1 MSEMKNA
8 VGAGTGRSGDDLC
21 AGNSVREFKIWADVL
36 NYGKK
41 ILKNAGIVE
50 ADLDAWYLF
59 EQSFGISR
67 AQYFLCARENIVG
80 STAQKMTAQEQT
92 GNSLESKNA
101 LDCVELWLKEK
112 LSAYENALKKR
123 VARIPLQQIIGQQE
137 FMGLSFFVNEHVLI
151 PRQDTE
157 TLVELVLQEQKDK
170 DISILD
176 MCTGSG
182 CIAVSLKKLGG
193 YAHVEGADISEES
206 LKVAK
211 RNSEEILENND
222 VNNDAVSSRTEQIQ
236 NCTNLTNNQNKQNN
250 SAKRKI
256 SEASKLSQAGVTFRH
271 SDMFSNF
278 PETEQF
284 DVIVSN
290 PPYIPSAVIEELEP
304 EVRDHEPRGALDG
317 TADGLYFYRILA
329 EECAK
334 HLTPGGHVYFETGYD
349 QGAAVKEL
357 LDIHGFKDTRVIQDL
372 AGKDRVVCGAW
383 QTAGRMRRFYR
394 CLTVWMTC
402 YGITK
407 S

>member
-1 MSEMKNA
+1 MSEMKSA
-8 VGAGTGRSGDDLC
+8 VGAGMDRSGDDLC
-21 AGNSVREFKIWADVL
+21 VENSVREFKIWADVL

-59 EQSFGISR
+59 GQIFGISR
-67 AQYFLCARENIVG
+67 AQYFLCARENIAG
-80 STAQKMTAQEQT
+80 STAQKMAAQEQT

-101 LDCVELWLKEK
+101 LDYVELWLKEK
-112 LSAYENALKKR
+112 LSAYENTLEKR
-123 VARIPLQQIIGQQE
+123 ASRIPLQQILGQQE
-137 FMGLSFFVNEHVLI
+137 FMGLTFFVNEHVLI

-157 TLVELVLQEQKDK
+157 TLVELVLNEQKDK
-170 DISILD
+170 NVSILD
-176 MCTGSG
+176 MYTGSG

-193 YAHVEGADISEES
+193 YACVEGADISEEA

-211 RNSEEILENND
+211 RNSEEILENS
-222 VNNDAVSSRTEQIQ
+222 DAVSSRTEQIQ
-236 NCTNLTNNQNKQNN
+236 NCTNLTNNQNKQDN
-250 SAKRKI
+250 SEDRMV
-256 SEASKLSQAGVTFRH
+256 SEVRTVPQTGVTFRR
-271 SDMFSNF
+271 SDMFSAF
-278 PETEQF
+278 PETERF
-284 DVIVSN
+284 NVIVSN

-334 HLTPGGHVYFETGYD
+334 HLTPGGHVYFEIGYD

-372 AGKDRVVCGAW
+372 TGKDRVVCGTW
-383 QTAGRMRRFYR
+383 QIAG
-394 CLTVWMTC
+394 V
-402 YGITK
+402 
-407 S
+407 

>member
-1 MSEMKNA
+1 MSEMKSA
-8 VGAGTGRSGDDLC
+8 VGVGMDRSGDDLC
-21 AGNSVREFKIWADVL
+21 VENSVREFKIWADVL

-41 ILKNAGIVE
+41 ILKNAGIAE

-59 EQSFGISR
+59 EQIFGISR
-67 AQYFLCARENIVG
+67 AQYFLCARENIAG
-80 STAQKMTAQEQT
+80 STAQKIAVQEQH
-92 GNSLESKNA
+92 GDLLESGNA
-101 LDCVELWLKEK
+101 LECAELWLEEK

-123 VARIPLQQIIGQQE
+123 AARIPLQQIIGQQE
-137 FMGLSFFVNEHVLI
+137 FMGLTFFVNEHVLI

-157 TLVELVLQEQKDK
+157 TLVELVLQEQKDT
-170 DISILD
+170 DISLLD

-193 YAHVEGADISEES
+193 YACVEGADISEEA

-211 RNSEEILENND
+211 RNSEEILENSD

-236 NCTNLTNNQNKQNN
+236 NCTNLTNNQNKQDN
-250 SAKRKI
+250 SEERMV
-256 SEASKLSQAGVTFRH
+256 SKVRTVPQTGVIFRR
-271 SDMFSNF
+271 SDMFSAF
-278 PETEQF
+278 PKTERF
-284 DVIVSN
+284 NVIVSN

-334 HLTPGGHVYFETGYD
+334 HLTPGGHVYFEIGYD

-372 AGKDRVVCGAW
+372 TGKDRVVCGAW
-383 QTAGRMRRFYR
+383 QTAG
-394 CLTVWMTC
+394 V
-402 YGITK
+402 
-407 S
+407 

>member
-1 MSEMKNA
+1 MSEMKSA
-8 VGAGTGRSGDDLC
+8 VGAGMDRSGDDLC
-21 AGNSVREFKIWADVL
+21 VENSVREFKIWADVL

-59 EQSFGISR
+59 EQIFGISR
-67 AQYFLCARENIVG
+67 AQYFMCARENIAG

-112 LSAYENALKKR
+112 MSAYENTLEKR
-123 VARIPLQQIIGQQE
+123 ASRIPLQQILGQQE
-137 FMGLSFFVNEHVLI
+137 FMGLTFFVNEHVLI

-157 TLVELVLQEQKDK
+157 TLVELVLNEQKDK
-170 DISILD
+170 NISILD

-193 YAHVEGADISEES
+193 YACVEGADISEEA

-211 RNSEEILENND
+211 RNSEEILENSD
-222 VNNDAVSSRTEQIQ
+222 VNSSRT
-236 NCTNLTNNQNKQNN
+236 
-250 SAKRKI
+250 
-256 SEASKLSQAGVTFRH
+256 GVIFRR
-271 SDMFSNF
+271 SDMFSAF
-278 PETEQF
+278 PETERF
-284 DVIVSN
+284 NVIVSN

-334 HLTPGGHVYFETGYD
+334 HLTPGGHVYFEIGYD

-372 AGKDRVVCGAW
+372 TGKDRVVCGTW
-383 QTAGRMRRFYR
+383 QTAG
-394 CLTVWMTC
+394 V
-402 YGITK
+402 
-407 S
+407 

>member
-80 STAQKMTAQEQT
+80 STAQKMAAQEQT

-112 LSAYENALKKR
+112 LSAYENTLEKR
-123 VARIPLQQIIGQQE
+123 ASRIPLQQILGQQE
-137 FMGLSFFVNEHVLI
+137 FMGLTFFVNEHVLI

-157 TLVELVLQEQKDK
+157 TLVELVLNEQKDK
-170 DISILD
+170 NVSILD

-193 YAHVEGADISEES
+193 YASVEGADISEEA

-211 RNSEEILENND
+211 RNSEEILENSD

-236 NCTNLTNNQNKQNN
+236 NCTNLTNNQNKQDN
-250 SAKRKI
+250 SEERMV
-256 SEASKLSQAGVTFRH
+256 SEVRTVPQPGVIFRL
-271 SDMFSNF
+271 SDMFSAF
-278 PETEQF
+278 SETERF
-284 DVIVSN
+284 NVIVSN

-334 HLTPGGHVYFETGYD
+334 HLTPGGHVYFEIGYD
-349 QGAAVKEL
+349 QGMAVKEL

-383 QTAGRMRRFYR
+383 QTAG
-394 CLTVWMTC
+394 V
-402 YGITK
+402 
-407 S
+407 

>member
-41 ILKNAGIVE
+41 ILKNAGIVA

-112 LSAYENALKKR
+112 LSAYEHALKKR
-123 VARIPLQQIIGQQE
+123 AARIPLQQIIGQQE

-236 NCTNLTNNQNKQNN
+236 NCTNLTNNQNKQDN
-250 SAKRKI
+250 SEERMV

-334 HLTPGGHVYFETGYD
+334 HLTPGGHVYFEIGYD
-349 QGAAVKEL
+349 QGMAVKEL
-357 LDIHGFKDTRVIQDL
+357 LDNHGFKDTRVIQDL

-383 QTAGRMRRFYR
+383 QTAG
-394 CLTVWMTC
+394 V
-402 YGITK
+402 
-407 S
+407 

>member
-112 LSAYENALKKR
+112 LSAYEHALKKR
-123 VARIPLQQIIGQQE
+123 AARIPLQQIIGQQE

-193 YAHVEGADISEES
+193 YAHVEGADISEEA

-222 VNNDAVSSRTEQIQ
+222 VNNDAVNSRTEQIQ
-236 NCTNLTNNQNKQNN
+236 NCTNLTNNQNKQDN
-250 SAKRKI
+250 SEERMV
-256 SEASKLSQAGVTFRH
+256 SEVRRASQTGVTFRH
-271 SDMFSNF
+271 SDMFSSF
-278 PETEQF
+278 RETEQF
-284 DVIVSN
+284 NVIVSN

-372 AGKDRVVCGAW
+372 AGKDRVVCGTW
-383 QTAGRMRRFYR
+383 QTTG
-394 CLTVWMTC
+394 V
-402 YGITK
+402 
-407 S
+407 

>member
-1 MSEMKNA
+1 MSEMKSA
-8 VGAGTGRSGDDLC
+8 VGAGMDRSGDDLC
-21 AGNSVREFKIWADVL
+21 AGNSVHEFKIWADVL

-59 EQSFGISR
+59 GQIFGISR
-67 AQYFLCARENIVG
+67 AQYFLCARENIAG
-80 STAQKMTAQEQT
+80 NTAQKMAAQEQT

-112 LSAYENALKKR
+112 LSAYENTLEKR
-123 VARIPLQQIIGQQE
+123 ASRIPLQQILGQQE
-137 FMGLSFFVNEHVLI
+137 FMGLTFFVNEHVLI

-157 TLVELVLQEQKDK
+157 TLVELVLNEQKDK
-170 DISILD
+170 NVSILD

-193 YAHVEGADISEES
+193 YASVEGADISEEA

-222 VNNDAVSSRTEQIQ
+222 VNNDAVNSRTEQIQ
-236 NCTNLTNNQNKQNN
+236 NCTNLTNNQNKQDN
-250 SAKRKI
+250 SEERMV
-256 SEASKLSQAGVTFRH
+256 SEVRRVSQTGVTFRH
-271 SDMFSNF
+271 SDMFSSF
-278 PETEQF
+278 RETEQF
-284 DVIVSN
+284 NVIVSN

-334 HLTPGGHVYFETGYD
+334 HLTPGGHVYFEIGYD

-372 AGKDRVVCGAW
+372 TGKDRVVCGTW
-383 QTAGRMRRFYR
+383 QTAG
-394 CLTVWMTC
+394 V
-402 YGITK
+402 
-407 S
+407 

>member
-80 STAQKMTAQEQT
+80 STAQKIAVQEQH
-92 GNSLESKNA
+92 GDLLESGNA
-101 LDCVELWLKEK
+101 LECAELWLKEK
-112 LSAYENALKKR
+112 LSAYEHALKKR
-123 VARIPLQQIIGQQE
+123 AARIPLQQIIGQQE

-236 NCTNLTNNQNKQNN
+236 NCTNLTNNQNKQDN
-250 SAKRKI
+250 SEERMV

-278 PETEQF
+278 PETEQI

-334 HLTPGGHVYFETGYD
+334 HLTPGGHVYFEIGYD
-349 QGAAVKEL
+349 QGMVVKEL
-357 LDIHGFKDTRVIQDL
+357 LDNHGFKDTRVIQDL

-383 QTAGRMRRFYR
+383 QTTG
-394 CLTVWMTC
+394 V
-402 YGITK
+402 
-407 S
+407 

>member
-1 MSEMKNA
+1 MNEMKGA
-8 VGAGTGRSGDDLC
+8 VGAGTGRAGDDLC
-21 AGNSVREFKIWADVL
+21 VGNSVREFKIWADVL

-59 EQSFGISR
+59 GQIFGISR
-67 AQYFLCARENIVG
+67 AQYFLCARENIAG
-80 STAQKMTAQEQT
+80 STAQKIAVQEQH
-92 GNSLESKNA
+92 GDLLESGNA
-101 LDCVELWLKEK
+101 LECAELWLKEK

-123 VARIPLQQIIGQQE
+123 AARIPLQQIIGQQE

-193 YAHVEGADISEES
+193 YAHVEGADISEEA

-222 VNNDAVSSRTEQIQ
+222 VNNDAVNSRTEQIH
-236 NCTNLTNNQNKQNN
+236 QNKQDN
-250 SAKRKI
+250 SEERMV
-256 SEASKLSQAGVTFRH
+256 SEVRRVSQTGVTFRH
-271 SDMFSNF
+271 SDMFSSF
-278 PETEQF
+278 RETEQF
-284 DVIVSN
+284 NVIVSN

-317 TADGLYFYRILA
+317 TADGLCFYRILA

-334 HLTPGGHVYFETGYD
+334 HLTPGGYVYFEIGYD
-349 QGAAVKEL
+349 QGMAVKEL

-372 AGKDRVVCGAW
+372 TGKDRVVCGAW
-383 QTAGRMRRFYR
+383 QTAG
-394 CLTVWMTC
+394 V
-402 YGITK
+402 
-407 S
+407 

>member
-80 STAQKMTAQEQT
+80 STAQKMAAQEQT

-112 LSAYENALKKR
+112 LSAYENTLEKR
-123 VARIPLQQIIGQQE
+123 ASRIPLQQILGQQE
-137 FMGLSFFVNEHVLI
+137 FMGLTFFVNEHVLI

-157 TLVELVLQEQKDK
+157 TLVELVLNEQKDK
-170 DISILD
+170 NVSILD

-193 YAHVEGADISEES
+193 YASVEGADISEEA

-211 RNSEEILENND
+211 RNSEEILENSD

-236 NCTNLTNNQNKQNN
+236 NCTNLTNNQNKQDN
-250 SAKRKI
+250 SEERMV
-256 SEASKLSQAGVTFRH
+256 SEVRTVPQPGVIFRL
-271 SDMFSNF
+271 SDMFSAF
-278 PETEQF
+278 SETERF
-284 DVIVSN
+284 NVIVSN

-334 HLTPGGHVYFETGYD
+334 HLTPGGHVYFEIGYD

-383 QTAGRMRRFYR
+383 QTAGGGGGFI
-394 CLTVWMTC
+394 VV
-402 YGITK
+402 
-407 S
+407 

>member
-1 MSEMKNA
+1 MSEMKSA

-21 AGNSVREFKIWADVL
+21 VGNSVREFKIWADVL

-41 ILKNAGIVE
+41 ILKNAGIAEV
-50 ADLDAWYLF
+50 DLDAWYLF
-59 EQSFGISR
+59 EEIFGISR

-80 STAQKMTAQEQT
+80 STAQKIAVQEQH
-92 GNSLESKNA
+92 GDLLESGNA
-101 LDCVELWLKEK
+101 LECAELWLKEK
-112 LSAYENALKKR
+112 LSVYESALKKR
-123 VARIPLQQIIGQQE
+123 AARIPLQQIIGQQE

-236 NCTNLTNNQNKQNN
+236 NCTNLTNNQNKQDN
-250 SAKRKI
+250 SEERMV
-256 SEASKLSQAGVTFRH
+256 SEVRTVPQTGVIFRL
-271 SDMFSNF
+271 SDMFSAF
-278 PETEQF
+278 SETERF
-284 DVIVSN
+284 NVIVSN

-372 AGKDRVVCGAW
+372 TGKDRVVCGTW
-383 QTAGRMRRFYR
+383 QTAG
-394 CLTVWMTC
+394 V
-402 YGITK
+402 
-407 S
+407 

>member
-1 MSEMKNA
+1 MSEMKSA
-8 VGAGTGRSGDDLC
+8 VGAGTDRSGDDLC
-21 AGNSVREFKIWADVL
+21 VENSVREFKIWADVL

-59 EQSFGISR
+59 GQIFGISR
-67 AQYFLCARENIVG
+67 AQYFLCARENIAG
-80 STAQKMTAQEQT
+80 NTAQKMPAQEQT

-112 LSAYENALKKR
+112 LSAYENTLEKR
-123 VARIPLQQIIGQQE
+123 ASRVPLQQILGQQE
-137 FMGLSFFVNEHVLI
+137 FMGLTFFVNEHVLI

-157 TLVELVLQEQKDK
+157 TLVELVLNEQKDK
-170 DISILD
+170 NVSILD

-193 YAHVEGADISEES
+193 YTCVEGADISEEA

-211 RNSEEILENND
+211 RNSEEILENSD

-236 NCTNLTNNQNKQNN
+236 NCTNLTNNQNKQDN
-250 SAKRKI
+250 SEDSMV
-256 SEASKLSQAGVTFRH
+256 SEVRTVPQTGVTFRR
-271 SDMFSNF
+271 SDMFSAF
-278 PETEQF
+278 PETERF
-284 DVIVSN
+284 NVIVSN

-334 HLTPGGHVYFETGYD
+334 HLTPGGRVYFEIGYD

-383 QTAGRMRRFYR
+383 QTAG
-394 CLTVWMTC
+394 V
-402 YGITK
+402 
-407 S
+407 

>member
-236 NCTNLTNNQNKQNN
+236 NCTNLTNNQNKQDN
-250 SAKRKI
+250 SEERMV
-256 SEASKLSQAGVTFRH
+256 SEVRRVSQTGVTFRH
-271 SDMFSNF
+271 SDMFSSF
-278 PETEQF
+278 RETEQF
-284 DVIVSN
+284 NVIVSN

-334 HLTPGGHVYFETGYD
+334 HLTPGGHVYFEIGYD

-383 QTAGRMRRFYR
+383 QTAG
-394 CLTVWMTC
+394 V
-402 YGITK
+402 
-407 S
+407 

>member
-1 MSEMKNA
+1 MSEMKSA
-8 VGAGTGRSGDDLC
+8 VGAGMDRSGDDLC

-123 VARIPLQQIIGQQE
+123 AARIPLQQIIGQQE

-236 NCTNLTNNQNKQNN
+236 NCTNLTNNQNKQDN
-250 SAKRKI
+250 SEERMV

-334 HLTPGGHVYFETGYD
+334 HLTPGGHVYFEIGYD
-349 QGAAVKEL
+349 QGMAVKEL
-357 LDIHGFKDTRVIQDL
+357 LDNHGFKDTRVIQDL

-383 QTAGRMRRFYR
+383 QTAG
-394 CLTVWMTC
+394 V
-402 YGITK
+402 
-407 S
+407 

>member
-1 MSEMKNA
+1 MSEMKSA
-8 VGAGTGRSGDDLC
+8 VGAGMDRSGDDLC
-21 AGNSVREFKIWADVL
+21 VENSVREFKIWADVL

-59 EQSFGISR
+59 EQIFGISR
-67 AQYFLCARENIVG
+67 AQYFMCARENIAG

-112 LSAYENALKKR
+112 LSAYENTLEKR
-123 VARIPLQQIIGQQE
+123 ASRIPLQQILGQQE
-137 FMGLSFFVNEHVLI
+137 FMGLTFFVNEHVLI

-157 TLVELVLQEQKDK
+157 TLVELVLNEQKDK
-170 DISILD
+170 NVSILD

-193 YAHVEGADISEES
+193 YASVEGADISEEA

-211 RNSEEILENND
+211 RNSEEILENSD

-236 NCTNLTNNQNKQNN
+236 NCTNLTNNQNKQDN
-250 SAKRKI
+250 SEERMV
-256 SEASKLSQAGVTFRH
+256 SEVRTVPQTGVIFRR
-271 SDMFSNF
+271 SDMFSAF
-278 PETEQF
+278 PETERF
-284 DVIVSN
+284 NVIVSN

-317 TADGLYFYRILA
+317 TADGLCFYRILA

-334 HLTPGGHVYFETGYD
+334 HLTPGGHVYFEIGYD

-372 AGKDRVVCGAW
+372 TGKDRVVCGTW
-383 QTAGRMRRFYR
+383 QTAG
-394 CLTVWMTC
+394 V
-402 YGITK
+402 
-407 S
+407 

>member
-21 AGNSVREFKIWADVL
+21 VGNSVHEFKIWADVL

-50 ADLDAWYLF
+50 ADLDSWYLF
-59 EQSFGISR
+59 EEVFGISR

-80 STAQKMTAQEQT
+80 STAQKIAVQEQH
-92 GNSLESKNA
+92 GDLLESGNA
-101 LDCVELWLKEK
+101 LECAELWLKEK
-112 LSAYENALKKR
+112 LSVYESALKKR
-123 VARIPLQQIIGQQE
+123 AARIPLQQIIGRQE
-137 FMGLSFFVNEHVLI
+137 FMGLTFFVNEHVLI

-236 NCTNLTNNQNKQNN
+236 NCTNLTNNQNKQDN
-250 SAKRKI
+250 SEERMV

-271 SDMFSNF
+271 SDMFSAF
-278 PETEQF
+278 PETERF
-284 DVIVSN
+284 NVIVSN

-334 HLTPGGHVYFETGYD
+334 HLTPGGHVYFEIGYD

-383 QTAGRMRRFYR
+383 QTAG
-394 CLTVWMTC
+394 V
-402 YGITK
+402 
-407 S
+407 

>member
-112 LSAYENALKKR
+112 LSAYEHALKKR
-123 VARIPLQQIIGQQE
+123 AARIPLQQIIGQQE

-236 NCTNLTNNQNKQNN
+236 NCTNLTNNQNKQDN
-250 SAKRKI
+250 SEERMV

-284 DVIVSN
+284 DVLVSN

-383 QTAGRMRRFYR
+383 QTAG
-394 CLTVWMTC
+394 V
-402 YGITK
+402 
-407 S
+407 

>member
-1 MSEMKNA
+1 MSEMKSA
-8 VGAGTGRSGDDLC
+8 VGAGTDRSGDDLC
-21 AGNSVREFKIWADVL
+21 VENSVREFKIWADVL

-41 ILKNAGIVE
+41 ILKNAGIAE

-59 EQSFGISR
+59 EQIFGISR
-67 AQYFLCARENIVG
+67 AQYFLCARENITG
-80 STAQKMTAQEQT
+80 STAQKMAAQEQT

-101 LDCVELWLKEK
+101 LDCAELWLKEK
-112 LSAYENALKKR
+112 LSAYENTLKKR
-123 VARIPLQQIIGQQE
+123 ASRIPLQQILGQQE
-137 FMGLSFFVNEHVLI
+137 FMGLTFFVNEHVLI

-157 TLVELVLQEQKDK
+157 TLVELVLNEQKDK
-170 DISILD
+170 NVSILD

-193 YAHVEGADISEES
+193 YACVEGADISEEA

-211 RNSEEILENND
+211 RNSEEILENS
-222 VNNDAVSSRTEQIQ
+222 DAVSSRTEQIQ
-236 NCTNLTNNQNKQNN
+236 NCTNLTNNQNKQDN
-250 SAKRKI
+250 SEERMV
-256 SEASKLSQAGVTFRH
+256 SEVRTVPQTGVTFRR
-271 SDMFSNF
+271 SDMFSAF
-278 PETEQF
+278 PETERF
-284 DVIVSN
+284 NVIVSN

-334 HLTPGGHVYFETGYD
+334 HLTPGGHVYFEIGYD

-372 AGKDRVVCGAW
+372 TGKDRVVCGAW
-383 QTAGRMRRFYR
+383 QTAG
-394 CLTVWMTC
+394 V
-402 YGITK
+402 
-407 S
+407 

>member
-21 AGNSVREFKIWADVL
+21 AGNSVREFRIWADVR

-80 STAQKMTAQEQT
+80 STAQKIAVQEQH
-92 GNSLESKNA
+92 GDLLESGNA
-101 LDCVELWLKEK
+101 LECAELWLKEK
-112 LSAYENALKKR
+112 LSAYEHALKKR
-123 VARIPLQQIIGQQE
+123 AARIPLQQIIGQQE

-193 YAHVEGADISEES
+193 YAHVEGADISEEA

-222 VNNDAVSSRTEQIQ
+222 VNNDAVNSRTEQIQ
-236 NCTNLTNNQNKQNN
+236 NCTNLTNNQNKQDN
-250 SAKRKI
+250 SEERMV
-256 SEASKLSQAGVTFRH
+256 SEVRRVSQTGVTFRH
-271 SDMFSNF
+271 SDMFSSF
-278 PETEQF
+278 RETEQF
-284 DVIVSN
+284 NVIVSN

-334 HLTPGGHVYFETGYD
+334 HLTPGGHVYFEIGYD

-372 AGKDRVVCGAW
+372 AGKDRVVCGTW
-383 QTAGRMRRFYR
+383 QTTG
-394 CLTVWMTC
+394 V
-402 YGITK
+402 
-407 S
+407 

>member
-1 MSEMKNA
+1 MSEMKSA

-21 AGNSVREFKIWADVL
+21 VGNSVREFKIWADVL

-41 ILKNAGIVE
+41 ILKNAGIAEV
-50 ADLDAWYLF
+50 DLDAWYLF
-59 EQSFGISR
+59 EEIFGISR

-80 STAQKMTAQEQT
+80 STAQKIAVQEQH
-92 GNSLESKNA
+92 GDLLESGNA
-101 LDCVELWLKEK
+101 LECAELWLKEK
-112 LSAYENALKKR
+112 LSVYESALKKR
-123 VARIPLQQIIGQQE
+123 AARIPLQQIIGRQE
-137 FMGLSFFVNEHVLI
+137 FMGLTFFVNEHVLI

-157 TLVELVLQEQKDK
+157 TLVELVLNEQKDK
-170 DISILD
+170 NVSILD

-193 YAHVEGADISEES
+193 YASVEGADISEEA

-211 RNSEEILENND
+211 RNSEEILENSD

-236 NCTNLTNNQNKQNN
+236 NCTNLTNNQNKQDN
-250 SAKRKI
+250 SEERMV
-256 SEASKLSQAGVTFRH
+256 SEVRTVPQTGVIFRL
-271 SDMFSNF
+271 SDMFSAF
-278 PETEQF
+278 SETERF
-284 DVIVSN
+284 NVIVSN

-383 QTAGRMRRFYR
+383 QTAG
-394 CLTVWMTC
+394 V
-402 YGITK
+402 
-407 S
+407 

>member
-1 MSEMKNA
+1 MNEMKGA
-8 VGAGTGRSGDDLC
+8 VGAGTGRPGDDLC
-21 AGNSVREFKIWADVL
+21 VENSVREFKIWADVL

-59 EQSFGISR
+59 EQIFGISR

-80 STAQKMTAQEQT
+80 STAQKIAVQEQH
-92 GNSLESKNA
+92 GDLLESGNA
-101 LDCVELWLKEK
+101 LECAELWLKEK

-334 HLTPGGHVYFETGYD
+334 HLTPGGHVYFEIGYD

-372 AGKDRVVCGAW
+372 TGKDRVVCGAW
-383 QTAGRMRRFYR
+383 QTAG
-394 CLTVWMTC
+394 V
-402 YGITK
+402 
-407 S
+407 

>member
-21 AGNSVREFKIWADVL
+21 AGNSVREFRIWADVL

-80 STAQKMTAQEQT
+80 STAQKIAVQEQH
-92 GNSLESKNA
+92 GDLLESGNA
-101 LDCVELWLKEK
+101 LECAELWLKEK
-112 LSAYENALKKR
+112 LSAYEHALKKR
-123 VARIPLQQIIGQQE
+123 AARIPLQQIIGQQE

-193 YAHVEGADISEES
+193 YAHVEGADISEEA

-236 NCTNLTNNQNKQNN
+236 NCTNLTNNQNKQDN
-250 SAKRKI
+250 SEERMV
-256 SEASKLSQAGVTFRH
+256 SEVRRVSQTGVTFRH
-271 SDMFSNF
+271 SDMFSSF
-278 PETEQF
+278 RETEQF
-284 DVIVSN
+284 NVIVSN

-334 HLTPGGHVYFETGYD
+334 HLTPGGHVYFEIGYD

-372 AGKDRVVCGAW
+372 AGKDRVVCGTW
-383 QTAGRMRRFYR
+383 QTTG
-394 CLTVWMTC
+394 V
-402 YGITK
+402 
-407 S
+407 

>member
-1 MSEMKNA
+1 MSEMKSA
-8 VGAGTGRSGDDLC
+8 VGAGMDRSGDDLC
-21 AGNSVREFKIWADVL
+21 VENSVREFKIWADVL

-59 EQSFGISR
+59 GQIFGISR
-67 AQYFLCARENIVG
+67 AQYFLCARENIAG
-80 STAQKMTAQEQT
+80 STAQKMAAQEQP

-112 LSAYENALKKR
+112 LSAYENTLEKR
-123 VARIPLQQIIGQQE
+123 ASRIPLQQILGQQE
-137 FMGLSFFVNEHVLI
+137 FMGLTFFVNEHVLI

-157 TLVELVLQEQKDK
+157 TLVEHVLNEQKDK
-170 DISILD
+170 NVSILD

-193 YAHVEGADISEES
+193 YTCVEGADISEEA

-211 RNSEEILENND
+211 RNSEEILENSD

-236 NCTNLTNNQNKQNN
+236 NCTNLTNNQNKQDN
-250 SAKRKI
+250 SEDRMI
-256 SEASKLSQAGVTFRH
+256 SEVRTVPQTGVTFRR
-271 SDMFSNF
+271 SDMFSAF
-278 PETEQF
+278 PETERF
-284 DVIVSN
+284 NVIVSN

-334 HLTPGGHVYFETGYD
+334 HLTPGGHVYFEIGYD

-383 QTAGRMRRFYR
+383 QTAG
-394 CLTVWMTC
+394 V
-402 YGITK
+402 
-407 S
+407 

>member
-80 STAQKMTAQEQT
+80 STAQKITVQEQH
-92 GNSLESKNA
+92 GDLLESGNA
-101 LDCVELWLKEK
+101 LDCAELWLKEK
-112 LSAYENALKKR
+112 LSAYEHALKKR
-123 VARIPLQQIIGQQE
+123 AARIPLQQIIGQQE

-193 YAHVEGADISEES
+193 YAHVEGADISEEA

-236 NCTNLTNNQNKQNN
+236 NCTNLTNNQNKQDN
-250 SAKRKI
+250 SEERMV

-334 HLTPGGHVYFETGYD
+334 HLTPGGHVYFEIGYD
-349 QGAAVKEL
+349 QGMAVKEL
-357 LDIHGFKDTRVIQDL
+357 LDNHGFKDTRVIQDL

-383 QTAGRMRRFYR
+383 QTAG
-394 CLTVWMTC
+394 V
-402 YGITK
+402 
-407 S
+407 

>member
-21 AGNSVREFKIWADVL
+21 AGNSVREFRIWADVL

-80 STAQKMTAQEQT
+80 STAQKIAVQEQH
-92 GNSLESKNA
+92 GDLLESGNA
-101 LDCVELWLKEK
+101 LECAELWLKEK
-112 LSAYENALKKR
+112 LSAYEHALKKR
-123 VARIPLQQIIGQQE
+123 AARIPLQQIIGQQE

-193 YAHVEGADISEES
+193 YAHVEGADISEEA

-222 VNNDAVSSRTEQIQ
+222 VNNDAVNSRTEQIQ
-236 NCTNLTNNQNKQNN
+236 NCTNLTNNQNKQDN
-250 SAKRKI
+250 SEERMV
-256 SEASKLSQAGVTFRH
+256 SEVRRVSQTGVTFRH
-271 SDMFSNF
+271 SDMFSSF
-278 PETEQF
+278 RETEQF
-284 DVIVSN
+284 NVIVSN

-317 TADGLYFYRILA
+317 TADGLYCYRILA

-334 HLTPGGHVYFETGYD
+334 HLTPGGHVYFEIGYD

-372 AGKDRVVCGAW
+372 AGKDRVVCGTW
-383 QTAGRMRRFYR
+383 QTTG
-394 CLTVWMTC
+394 V
-402 YGITK
+402 
-407 S
+407 

>member
-1 MSEMKNA
+1 MNEMKGA
-8 VGAGTGRSGDDLC
+8 VGAGTGRPGDDLC
-21 AGNSVREFKIWADVL
+21 VENSVREFKIWADVL

-59 EQSFGISR
+59 EQIFGISR

-80 STAQKMTAQEQT
+80 STAQKIAVQEQH
-92 GNSLESKNA
+92 GDLLESGNA
-101 LDCVELWLKEK
+101 LECAELWLKEK
-112 LSAYENALKKR
+112 LSAYEHALKKR
-123 VARIPLQQIIGQQE
+123 AARIPLQQIIGQQE
-137 FMGLSFFVNEHVLI
+137 FMGLSLFVNEHVLI

-222 VNNDAVSSRTEQIQ
+222 VNNDAVNSRTEQIQ
-236 NCTNLTNNQNKQNN
+236 NCTNLTNNQNKQDN
-250 SAKRKI
+250 SEERMV
-256 SEASKLSQAGVTFRH
+256 SEVRRVSQTGVTFRR
-271 SDMFSNF
+271 SDMFSSF
-278 PETEQF
+278 RGTEQF

-334 HLTPGGHVYFETGYD
+334 HLTPGGHVYFEIGYD

-372 AGKDRVVCGAW
+372 TGKDRVVCGAW
-383 QTAGRMRRFYR
+383 QTAG
-394 CLTVWMTC
+394 V
-402 YGITK
+402 
-407 S
+407 

>member
-1 MSEMKNA
+1 MSEMKSA
-8 VGAGTGRSGDDLC
+8 VGAGMDRSGDDLC

-80 STAQKMTAQEQT
+80 STAQKIAVQEQH
-92 GNSLESKNA
+92 GDLLESGNA
-101 LDCVELWLKEK
+101 LECAELWLKEK
-112 LSAYENALKKR
+112 LSAYEHALKKR
-123 VARIPLQQIIGQQE
+123 AARIPLQQIIGQQE

-222 VNNDAVSSRTEQIQ
+222 VNNDAVNSRTEQIQ
-236 NCTNLTNNQNKQNN
+236 NCTNLTNNQNKQDN
-250 SAKRKI
+250 SEERMV
-256 SEASKLSQAGVTFRH
+256 SEVRRVSQTGVTFRR
-271 SDMFSNF
+271 SDMFSSF
-278 PETEQF
+278 RGTEQF

-334 HLTPGGHVYFETGYD
+334 HLTPGGHVYFEIGYD

-372 AGKDRVVCGAW
+372 TGKDRVVCGAW
-383 QTAGRMRRFYR
+383 QTAG
-394 CLTVWMTC
+394 V
-402 YGITK
+402 
-407 S
+407 

>member
-1 MSEMKNA
+1 MSEMKSA
-8 VGAGTGRSGDDLC
+8 VGAGTDRSGDDLC
-21 AGNSVREFKIWADVL
+21 VENSVREFKIWADVL

-59 EQSFGISR
+59 GQIFGISR
-67 AQYFLCARENIVG
+67 AQYFLCARENIAG
-80 STAQKMTAQEQT
+80 STAQKMAAQEQT

-112 LSAYENALKKR
+112 LSAYENTLEKR
-123 VARIPLQQIIGQQE
+123 ASRIPLQQILGQQE
-137 FMGLSFFVNEHVLI
+137 FMGLTFFVNEHVLI

-157 TLVELVLQEQKDK
+157 TLVELVLNEQKDK
-170 DISILD
+170 NISILD

-193 YAHVEGADISEES
+193 YACVEGADISEEA

-211 RNSEEILENND
+211 RNSEEILENSD

-236 NCTNLTNNQNKQNN
+236 NCTNLTNNQNKQDN
-250 SAKRKI
+250 SEDRMV
-256 SEASKLSQAGVTFRH
+256 SEVRTVPQTGVTFRR
-271 SDMFSNF
+271 SDMFSAF
-278 PETEQF
+278 PETERF
-284 DVIVSN
+284 NVIVSN

-334 HLTPGGHVYFETGYD
+334 HLTPGGHVYFEIGYD
-349 QGAAVKEL
+349 QGMAVKEL
-357 LDIHGFKDTRVIQDL
+357 LDNHGFKDTRVIQDL
-372 AGKDRVVCGAW
+372 TGKDRVVCGTW
-383 QTAGRMRRFYR
+383 QTAG
-394 CLTVWMTC
+394 V
-402 YGITK
+402 
-407 S
+407 

>member
-157 TLVELVLQEQKDK
+157 TLAEEALKVLKPGMQV
-170 DISILD
+170 LD
-176 MCTGSG
+176 LCTGSG
-182 CIAVSLKKLGG
+182 CILISLMKMC
-193 YAHVEGADISEES
+193 EGLYGTGSDISEEALEVARKNACRLEVNATFIRSS
-206 LKVAK
+206 LF
-211 RNSEEILENND
+211 EH
-222 VNNDAVSSRTEQIQ
+222 
-236 NCTNLTNNQNKQNN
+236 
-250 SAKRKI
+250 I
-256 SEASKLSQAGVTFRH
+256 SGRYDL
-271 SDMFSNF
+271 
-278 PETEQF
+278 
-284 DVIVSN
+284 IVSN
-290 PPYIPSAVIEELEP
+290 PPYIRTSVIQELQE
-304 EVRDHEPRGALDG
+304 EVRLHDPFIALDG
-317 TADGLYFYRILA
+317 KEDGL
-329 EECAK
+329 
-334 HLTPGGHVYFETGYD
+334 
-349 QGAAVKEL
+349 
-357 LDIHGFKDTRVIQDL
+357 
-372 AGKDRVVCGAW
+372 
-383 QTAGRMRRFYR
+383 
-394 CLTVWMTC
+394 
-402 YGITK
+402 
-407 S
+407 

>member
-1 MSEMKNA
+1 MSEMKGA
-8 VGAGTGRSGDDLC
+8 VGAGTGRAGDDLC
-21 AGNSVREFKIWADVL
+21 VGNSMREFKIWADVL
-36 NYGKK
+36 SYGKQ
-41 ILKNAGIVE
+41 ILKNAGIAE

-59 EQSFGISR
+59 EQIFGISR
-67 AQYFLCARENIVG
+67 AQYFLCARENIAG
-80 STAQKMTAQEQT
+80 STAQKMAAQEQP

-101 LDCVELWLKEK
+101 LHRVELWLKKK
-112 LSAYENALKKR
+112 LQAYGNALEKR
-123 VARIPLQQIIGQQE
+123 AARIPLQQIIGQQE
-137 FMGLSFFVNEHVLI
+137 FMGLTFFVNEHVLI

-157 TLVELVLQEQKDK
+157 TLVELVLQEQKDT
-170 DISILD
+170 DISLLD

-193 YAHVEGADISEES
+193 YACVEGADISEEA

-236 NCTNLTNNQNKQNN
+236 NCMNLTNNQNKQNN
-250 SAKRKI
+250 SAERKI

-271 SDMFSNF
+271 SDMFSAF
-278 PETEQF
+278 PETERF
-284 DVIVSN
+284 NVIVSN

-334 HLTPGGHVYFETGYD
+334 HLTPGGHVYFEIGYD

-357 LDIHGFKDTRVIQDL
+357 LDNRGFKDTRVIQDL

-383 QTAGRMRRFYR
+383 QTAG
-394 CLTVWMTC
+394 V
-402 YGITK
+402 
-407 S
+407 

>member
-112 LSAYENALKKR
+112 LSAYENTLEKR
-123 VARIPLQQIIGQQE
+123 ASRIPLQQILGQQE
-137 FMGLSFFVNEHVLI
+137 FMGLTFFVNEHVLI

-157 TLVELVLQEQKDK
+157 TLVELVLNEQKDK
-170 DISILD
+170 NVSILD

-193 YAHVEGADISEES
+193 YACVEGADISEEA

-211 RNSEEILENND
+211 RNSEEILENS
-222 VNNDAVSSRTEQIQ
+222 DAVSSRTEQIQ
-236 NCTNLTNNQNKQNN
+236 NCTNLTNNQNKQDN
-250 SAKRKI
+250 SEDRMV
-256 SEASKLSQAGVTFRH
+256 SEVRTVPQTGVTFRR
-271 SDMFSNF
+271 SDMFSAF
-278 PETEQF
+278 PETERF
-284 DVIVSN
+284 NVIVSN

-334 HLTPGGHVYFETGYD
+334 HLTPGGHVYFEIGYD

-372 AGKDRVVCGAW
+372 TGKERVVCGAW
-383 QTAGRMRRFYR
+383 QTAG
-394 CLTVWMTC
+394 V
-402 YGITK
+402 
-407 S
+407 

>member
-1 MSEMKNA
+1 MSEMKSA
-8 VGAGTGRSGDDLC
+8 VGAGMDRSGDDLC
-21 AGNSVREFKIWADVL
+21 VENSVREFKIWADVL

-59 EQSFGISR
+59 EQIFGISR
-67 AQYFLCARENIVG
+67 AQYFLCARENIAG
-80 STAQKMTAQEQT
+80 NTAQKMAAQEQT

-112 LSAYENALKKR
+112 LSAYENTLEKR
-123 VARIPLQQIIGQQE
+123 ASRIPLQQILGQQE
-137 FMGLSFFVNEHVLI
+137 FMGLTFFVNEHVLI

-157 TLVELVLQEQKDK
+157 TLVELVLNEQKDK
-170 DISILD
+170 NVSILD

-193 YAHVEGADISEES
+193 YACVEGADISEEA

-211 RNSEEILENND
+211 RNSEEILENSD

-236 NCTNLTNNQNKQNN
+236 NCTNLTNNQNKQDN
-250 SAKRKI
+250 SEDRMV
-256 SEASKLSQAGVTFRH
+256 SEVRTVPQTGVTFRR
-271 SDMFSNF
+271 SDMFSAF
-278 PETEQF
+278 PETERF
-284 DVIVSN
+284 NVIVSN

-334 HLTPGGHVYFETGYD
+334 HLTPGGHVYFEIGYD

-383 QTAGRMRRFYR
+383 QTAG
-394 CLTVWMTC
+394 V
-402 YGITK
+402 
-407 S
+407 

>member
-21 AGNSVREFKIWADVL
+21 AGNSVCEFKIWADVL

-80 STAQKMTAQEQT
+80 STAQKIAVQEQH
-92 GNSLESKNA
+92 GDLLESGNA
-101 LDCVELWLKEK
+101 LECAELWLKEK
-112 LSAYENALKKR
+112 LSAYEHALKKR
-123 VARIPLQQIIGQQE
+123 AARIPLQQIIGQQE

-236 NCTNLTNNQNKQNN
+236 NCTNLTNNQNKQDN
-250 SAKRKI
+250 SEERMV

-334 HLTPGGHVYFETGYD
+334 HLTPGGHVYFEIGYD
-349 QGAAVKEL
+349 QGMAVKEL
-357 LDIHGFKDTRVIQDL
+357 LDNHGFKDTRVIQDL

-383 QTAGRMRRFYR
+383 QTAG
-394 CLTVWMTC
+394 V
-402 YGITK
+402 
-407 S
+407 

>member
-21 AGNSVREFKIWADVL
+21 AGNSVCEFKIWADVL

-80 STAQKMTAQEQT
+80 STAQKIAVQEQH
-92 GNSLESKNA
+92 GDLLESGNA
-101 LDCVELWLKEK
+101 LDCAELWLKEK
-112 LSAYENALKKR
+112 LSAYEHALKKR
-123 VARIPLQQIIGQQE
+123 AARIPLQQIIGQQE

-236 NCTNLTNNQNKQNN
+236 NCTNLTNNQNKQDN
-250 SAKRKI
+250 SEERMV

-334 HLTPGGHVYFETGYD
+334 HLTPGGHVYFEIGYD
-349 QGAAVKEL
+349 QRMAVKEL
-357 LDIHGFKDTRVIQDL
+357 LDNHGFKDTRVIQDL

-383 QTAGRMRRFYR
+383 QTAG
-394 CLTVWMTC
+394 V
-402 YGITK
+402 
-407 S
+407 

>member
-1 MSEMKNA
+1 MSEMKSA

-21 AGNSVREFKIWADVL
+21 VGNSVREFKIWADVL

-41 ILKNAGIVE
+41 ILKNAGIAEV
-50 ADLDAWYLF
+50 DLDAWYLF
-59 EQSFGISR
+59 EEIFGISR

-80 STAQKMTAQEQT
+80 STAQKIAVQEQH
-92 GNSLESKNA
+92 GDLLESGNA
-101 LDCVELWLKEK
+101 LECAELWLKEK
-112 LSAYENALKKR
+112 LSVYESALKKR
-123 VARIPLQQIIGQQE
+123 AARIPLQQIIGRQE
-137 FMGLSFFVNEHVLI
+137 FMGLTFFVNEHVLI

-157 TLVELVLQEQKDK
+157 TLVELVLNEQKDK
-170 DISILD
+170 NVSILD

-193 YAHVEGADISEES
+193 YASVEGADISEEA

-211 RNSEEILENND
+211 RNSEEILENSD

-236 NCTNLTNNQNKQNN
+236 NCTNLTNNQNKQDN
-250 SAKRKI
+250 SEERMV
-256 SEASKLSQAGVTFRH
+256 SEVRTVPQTGVIFRL
-271 SDMFSNF
+271 SDMFSAF
-278 PETEQF
+278 SETERF
-284 DVIVSN
+284 NVIVSN

-372 AGKDRVVCGAW
+372 TGKDRVVCGTW
-383 QTAGRMRRFYR
+383 QTAG
-394 CLTVWMTC
+394 V
-402 YGITK
+402 
-407 S
+407 